1 MPSSSSPV
9 QVSTNSSLILYLL
22 PSSLIRKTIILYFP
36 AFVKERSPQVS
47 TREGGYVTRREDFCQ
62 RKREE
67 VERTARMVEFEGV
80 NVERKEAPAGSGRL
94 FVEKRG

>member
-1 MPSSSSPV
+1 M
-9 QVSTNSSLILYLL
+9 YLL

-36 AFVKERSPQVS
+36 AFVKDRSPQVS

-67 VERTARMVEFEGV
+67 GERTARMVEFEGV
-80 NVERKEAPAGSGRL
+80 NVERKEASAGSGRL